1 MRIFAGGGSR
11 TRIENKE
18 HGVEFFICDKLYR
31 KSNNELQT
39 IEKKGVVTLYFFL
52 DEGRVVVG
60 RISARNVTTRPT
72 KVKANQQTNR
82 ALRQYFQLTKTF
94 VQTKTLFAA
103 LSAVGLLQ
111 KDPQLSE
118 KREYFPASQR

>member
-1 MRIFAGGGSR
+1 MRIFAGGGSG

-39 IEKKGVVTLYFFL
+39 IEEKGVVTLYFFL
-52 DEGRVVVG
+52 DEGRVVVD
-60 RISARNVTTRPT
+60 RISAGNVTTRPT

-94 VQTKTLFAA
+94 V
-103 LSAVGLLQ
+103 
-111 KDPQLSE
+111 
-118 KREYFPASQR
+118 